1 MHFVFSANP
10 IANIVNTTANLTQT
24 IIQTLTNSTQNV
36 VQLVQ
41 GVISSVGEVLQ
52 NVSISS
58 RSQYNR
64 WIMTSLLSSFETIQL
79 DDESHYFLI
88 PEPAPNRLE
97 LCVRCHLVA
106 TPFPPLQEGPLCR
119 LQSCRSERCSCLWEG
134 RGRSGP
140 EMPSIGNYMKLS
152 NIRKDSDIWF

>member
-1 MHFVFSANP
+1 VHFVFSANP

-58 RSQYNR
+58 KSQYNR
-64 WIMTSLLSSFETIQL
+64 WIMTSILSSFKIIQF
-79 DDESHYFLI
+79 DDESHIFLI
-88 PEPAPNRLE
+88 PEPSPNRLE
-97 LCVRCHLVA
+97 LRVRCHLVA
-106 TPFPPLQEGPLCR
+106 TPFPPLHEGPLCR
-119 LQSCRSERCSCLWEG
+119 LQSCRTERCSCLREG
-134 RGRSGP
+134 RGRSGS
-140 EMPSIGNYMKLS
+140 EMPSTGNYLKS
-152 NIRKDSDIWF
+152 NHIRKDSNI